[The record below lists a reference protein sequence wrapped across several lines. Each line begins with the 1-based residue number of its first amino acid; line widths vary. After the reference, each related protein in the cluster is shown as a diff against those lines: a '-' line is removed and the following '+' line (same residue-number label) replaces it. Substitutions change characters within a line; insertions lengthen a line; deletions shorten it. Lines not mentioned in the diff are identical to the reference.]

1 MLSLALVIF
10 AFAPFSITWWLEMH
24 YLAPAAA
31 AAAGL
36 IVLLISELYLLW
48 PKRGTG
54 EALATM
60 ILLAFLA
67 NAAAQW
73 IAFVRTPDSG
83 FEPLRQR
90 MAASLIAKGGQHLV
104 VVMPEVFD
112 AVYNG
117 ADIDHQPIVW
127 ARDLGGDSAARLRAY
142 FRNRTMWRLTR
153 RDDVTVLEALR

>member
-1 MLSLALVIF
+1 
-10 AFAPFSITWWLEMH
+10 
-24 YLAPAAA
+24 
-31 AAAGL
+31 
-36 IVLLISELYLLW
+36 
-48 PKRGTG
+48 
-54 EALATM
+54 
-60 ILLAFLA
+60 
-67 NAAAQW
+67 
-73 IAFVRTPDSG
+73 
-83 FEPLRQR
+83 